1 MVSSEH
7 THKILTNFKAKYD
20 KVIISENHNAP
31 RSRETLRRIFSVV
44 EVARE
49 NGEAESKGGG
59 GGAGRG
65 NHKGDSDGNNR
76 RRSVLQRDMSLR
88 KGSRGINIVSR
99 EKSIKGKN

>member
-59 GGAGRG
+59 GGAG
-65 NHKGDSDGNNR
+65 NSKGDSNNRR

-99 EKSIKGKN
+99 EKSMKGKN